1 MGVIMKKAAS
11 GETSLVYYCEDTM
24 FPLHNREA
32 CNRCCPKT
40 VLRLELLYAIFDFHR
55 SKFFYL
61 EIAWNI
67 ITDILSEI
75 LESKDVMD
83 ELADIRE
90 KKRMATLEQRR
101 SFFVR
106 MVSDPAIQPGFTKT
120 PNRQESKLGTQ
131 SAICE
136 VGTTS
141 RTERSWI
148 SWPLAYLMSRESND
162 TNDTSELSLRFRHL
176 DTMVRLKTG
185 VATRRVFSNGYHPE
199 ASPSISLSRE
209 RLPNE
214 QKVIDA
220 AMIFPLTIDSVTF
233 KRNAPGYALVKA
245 ESSIKSRDCD
255 IKLVK

>member
-1 MGVIMKKAAS
+1 
-11 GETSLVYYCEDTM
+11 
-24 FPLHNREA
+24 
-32 CNRCCPKT
+32 
-40 VLRLELLYAIFDFHR
+40 
-55 SKFFYL
+55 
-61 EIAWNI
+61 
-67 ITDILSEI
+67 
-75 LESKDVMD
+75 MD

-131 SAICE
+131 STFSE
-136 VGTTS
+136 VGATS

-162 TNDTSELSLRFRHL
+162 TNELSLRFRHL
-176 DTMVRLKTG
+176 DTMVRLKTS

-199 ASPSISLSRE
+199 ASPSTSLSRE

-214 QKVIDA
+214 QV
-220 AMIFPLTIDSVTF
+220 
-233 KRNAPGYALVKA
+233 
-245 ESSIKSRDCD
+245 
-255 IKLVK
+255 